1 MDFDDPLLNLNLLPQ
16 QSSKIVG
23 AVDFRGRPVSAPNP
37 AAGPPPSS
45 CGDYR
50 EICVLRDIGE
60 PDNIL
65 DGPLGE
71 GTAAAAAAINTWS
84 GVASMV
90 PLLGALVADSFLG
103 RFRTILLAS
112 LVYVL
117 GLGMLTLS
125 SVLSRCDRD
134 AIDGTKCAHS
144 SFKVTLFYVSLYIVA
159 LAQGGHQPCIQ
170 AFGADQ
176 FDETDPEERIAKSSF
191 FNWWYFGLCAG
202 ATVTLIVS
210 SYIQDNIGWGLG
222 FGIPCIIMFFALV
235 VFLLGTRTYRYYV
248 LDEESPCARVGKA
261 FMAWIRSFRATKFS
275 RS

>member
-16 QSSKIVG
+16 QSPKIVG
-23 AVDFRGRPVSAPNP
+23 AVDFRGRPVSRSESGGWTSALFVI
-37 AAGPPPSS
+37 GV
-45 CGDYR
+45 
-50 EICVLRDIGE
+50 EITERFAFYGISANLITY
-60 PDNIL
+60 L
-65 DGPLGE
+65 TGPLGE

-84 GVASMV
+84 GVASML

-112 LVYVL
+112 LLYVL

-144 SFKVTLFYVSLYIVA
+144 SFKVAFFYVSLYIVA
-159 LAQGGHQPCIQ
+159 LAQGGHQPCVQ

-210 SYIQDNIGWGLG
+210 SYIQDNIGWG
-222 FGIPCIIMFFALV
+222 
-235 VFLLGTRTYRYYV
+235 
-248 LDEESPCARVGKA
+248 
-261 FMAWIRSFRATKFS
+261 
-275 RS
+275 